1 MKVIII
7 GCGRLGSGLARDLK
21 MRGNQIVVIDRDPLA
36 FERLGKG
43 LEFKTITGIGFDR
56 DVLISAGIEKADALA
71 AVMESDE
78 ANVVAARIAKQVFR
92 VPKVAARIYDPRKA
106 DLYRRLGIPT
116 ISPVAISSSRMS
128 ELLTFSGLNTLTRL
142 GGGGVS
148 IIEIEVTNLLSK
160 KTCSALDIPGKVAT
174 ISITR
179 NGKTFMPTP
188 TTLFEFGDIVNVAVT
203 EDYKDRL
210 AELLA

>member
-21 MRGNQIVVIDRDPLA
+21 MRGNQVVVIDRDPLA

-43 LEFKTITGIGFDR
+43 FEFKTITGIGFDR
-56 DVLISAGIEKADALA
+56 DVLIEAGIEKADALA

-92 VPKVAARIYDPRKA
+92 VPRVAARIYDPLKA
-106 DLYRRLGIPT
+106 DIYRRLGIPT
-116 ISPVAISSSRMS
+116 ISPVAISSARMS
-128 ELLTFSGLNTLTRL
+128 ELLTFSGLSTLTRL

-148 IIEIEVTNLLSK
+148 IVEIDVTNLLAK
-160 KTCSALDIPGKVAT
+160 KTISALDIPGKVVT

-179 NGKTFMPTP
+179 NGTTFMPTQS
-188 TTLFEFGDIVNVAVT
+188 TVLEFGDMVHLAVT
-203 EDYKDRL
+203 EDHKDRL

>member
-21 MRGNQIVVIDRDPLA
+21 LRGNQIVVIDRDPLA

-43 LEFKTITGIGFDR
+43 LEFRTITGIGFDR
-56 DVLISAGIEKADALA
+56 DILIEAGIEKADALA

-92 VPKVAARIYDPRKA
+92 VPRVAARIYDPRKA
-106 DLYRRLGIPT
+106 DIYRRLGIPT

-128 ELLTFSGLNTLTRL
+128 ELLTFSGLSTLTRL

-148 IIEIEVTNLLSK
+148 IVEIDVTNLLAK
-160 KTCSALDIPGKVAT
+160 KTISALDIPGKVAT

-179 NGKTFMPTP
+179 NGTTFMPTASSV
-188 TTLFEFGDIVNVAVT
+188 LEFGDMVHLAVT
-203 EDYKDRL
+203 EDHKDRL
-210 AELLA
+210 AELMA

>member
-1 MKVIII
+1 MNVIII

-21 MRGNQIVVIDRDPLA
+21 LRGNQIVVIDRDPLA

-43 LEFKTITGIGFDR
+43 LEFRTITGIGFDR
-56 DVLISAGIEKADALA
+56 DILIEAGIEKADALA

-92 VPKVAARIYDPRKA
+92 VPRVAARIYDPRKA
-106 DLYRRLGIPT
+106 DIYRRLGIPT

-128 ELLTFSGLNTLTRL
+128 ELLTFSGLSTLTRL

-148 IIEIEVTNLLSK
+148 IVEIDVTNLLAK
-160 KTCSALDIPGKVAT
+160 KTISALDIPGKVAT

-179 NGKTFMPTP
+179 NGTTFMPTASSV
-188 TTLFEFGDIVNVAVT
+188 LEFGDMVHLAVT
-203 EDYKDRL
+203 EDHKDRL
-210 AELLA
+210 AELMA

>member
-7 GCGRLGSGLARDLK
+7 GCGRLGSGLARDLNL
-21 MRGNQIVVIDRDPLA
+21 RGNDVVVIDSDPLS

-43 LEFKTITGIGFDR
+43 LTFKTIIGIGFDKEI
-56 DVLISAGIEKADALA
+56 LIEAGIEKADALA

-92 VPKVAARIYDPRKA
+92 VPKVAARVYDPRKA
-106 DLYRRLGIPT
+106 DIYRRLGIPT
-116 ISPVAISSSRMS
+116 ISPVAISSARMS

-148 IIEIEVTNLLSK
+148 IVEIDVANLLEK
-160 KTCSALDIPGKVAT
+160 KPISALDIPGKVSV
-174 ISITR
+174 ISVTR
-179 NGKTFMPTP
+179 NGTTFMPTSS
-188 TTLFEFGDIVNVAVT
+188 TLLEFGDVVHLAVT
-203 EDYKDRL
+203 EDHKDRL

>member
-21 MRGNQIVVIDRDPLA
+21 MRGNQVVVIDRDPIA

-43 LEFKTITGIGFDR
+43 LEFITIVGIGFDR
-56 DVLISAGIEKADALA
+56 DILIQAGIEKADALA
-71 AVMESDE
+71 AAMESDE

-92 VPKVAARIYDPRKA
+92 VPKVVARIYDPRKA
-106 DLYRRLGIPT
+106 DIYRRLGIPT
-116 ISPVAISSSRMS
+116 ISPVAISSARMS
-128 ELLTFSGLNTLTRL
+128 ELLTFSGLSTLTRI

-148 IIEIEVTNLLSK
+148 IVEVDVTNLLAK
-160 KTCSALDIPGKVAT
+160 KTVSALDIPGKLST
-174 ISITR
+174 ISVTR

-188 TTLFEFGDIVNVAVT
+188 TTVLEFGDMVHMAVT
-203 EDYKDRL
+203 EDHKDRL

>member
-56 DVLISAGIEKADALA
+56 EVLISAGIEKADALA

-106 DLYRRLGIPT
+106 DIYRRLGIPT

-128 ELLTFSGLNTLTRL
+128 ELLTFSGLNTITRL

-148 IIEIEVTNLLSK
+148 IIEIEVSNLLAK
-160 KTCSALDIPGKVAT
+160 KTCSALDIPGKVET
-174 ISITR
+174 ISVTR
-179 NGKTFMPTP
+179 NGKTFMPLQ
-188 TTLFEFGDIVNVAVT
+188 TTIFEFGDIVHVAVT
-203 EDYKDRL
+203 EDHKDRL

>member
-106 DLYRRLGIPT
+106 DIYRRLGIPT

-148 IIEIEVTNLLSK
+148 IIEIEVTNLLAK
-160 KTCSALDIPGKVAT
+160 KTSSALDIPGKVAT
-174 ISITR
+174 ISVTR
-179 NGKTFMPTP
+179 NGQTFMPTH
-188 TTLFEFGDIVNVAVT
+188 TTLFEFGDIVHLAVT
-203 EDYKDRL
+203 EDHKDRL
-210 AELLA
+210 AEVLA

>member
-21 MRGNQIVVIDRDPLA
+21 LRGNQIVVIDRDPLA

-43 LEFKTITGIGFDR
+43 LEFRTITGIGFDR
-56 DVLISAGIEKADALA
+56 DVLIEAGIEKADALA

-92 VPKVAARIYDPRKA
+92 VPRVAARIYDPRKA
-106 DLYRRLGIPT
+106 DIYRRLGIPT

-128 ELLTFSGLNTLTRL
+128 ELLTFSGLSTLTRL

-148 IIEIEVTNLLSK
+148 IVEIDVTNLLAK
-160 KTCSALDIPGKVAT
+160 KAISALDIPGKVAT

-179 NGKTFMPTP
+179 NGTTFMPTP
-188 TTLFEFGDIVNVAVT
+188 SNVLEFGDMVHLAVT

>member
-21 MRGNQIVVIDRDPLA
+21 LRGNDVAVIDNDPLS

-43 LEFKTITGIGFDR
+43 LTFKTVTGIGFDKEI
-56 DVLISAGIEKADALA
+56 LIEAGIEKADALA

-78 ANVVAARIAKQVFR
+78 ANVVAARISKQVFK
-92 VPKVAARIYDPRKA
+92 VPKVVARVYDPRKA
-106 DLYRRLGIPT
+106 DIYRRLGIPT
-116 ISPVAISSSRMS
+116 ISPVAISSARMS

-142 GGGGVS
+142 GGGVS
-148 IIEIEVTNLLSK
+148 IVEIDVTNLLAK
-160 KTCSALDIPGKVAT
+160 KPISALDIPGKVSA
-174 ISITR
+174 ISVTR
-179 NGKTFMPTP
+179 NGTTFMPTSS
-188 TTLFEFGDIVNVAVT
+188 TILEFGDVVHLAVT
-203 EDYKDRL
+203 EDHKDRL

>member
-21 MRGNQIVVIDRDPLA
+21 LRGNEVAVIDSDPLS
-36 FERLGKG
+36 FGRLGKG
-43 LEFKTITGIGFDR
+43 LSFKTIVGIGFDKE
-56 DVLISAGIEKADALA
+56 VLLEAGIEKADALA

-78 ANVVAARIAKQVFR
+78 ANVVAARISKQVFK
-92 VPKVAARIYDPRKA
+92 VPKIVARVYDPRKA
-106 DLYRRLGIPT
+106 DIYRRLGIPT
-116 ISPVAISSSRMS
+116 FSPVAISSARMS

-148 IIEIEVTNLLSK
+148 IVEIDVTNLLAK
-160 KTCSALDIPGKVAT
+160 KPISALDIPGKVSV
-174 ISITR
+174 ISVTR
-179 NGKTFMPTP
+179 NGNTFMPASS
-188 TTLFEFGDIVNVAVT
+188 TLLEFGDIVHLAVT
-203 EDYKDRL
+203 EDHKDRL

>member
-21 MRGNQIVVIDRDPLA
+21 LRGNQIVVIDRDPLA

-43 LEFKTITGIGFDR
+43 LEFRTITGIGFDR
-56 DVLISAGIEKADALA
+56 DVLIEAGIEKADALA

-92 VPKVAARIYDPRKA
+92 VPRVAARIYDPRKA
-106 DLYRRLGIPT
+106 DIYRRLGIPT

-128 ELLTFSGLNTLTRL
+128 ELLTFSGLSTLTRL

-148 IIEIEVTNLLSK
+148 IVEIDVTNLLAK
-160 KTCSALDIPGKVAT
+160 KTISALDIPGKVAT

-179 NGKTFMPTP
+179 NGTTFMPTP
-188 TTLFEFGDIVNVAVT
+188 SSVLEFGDMVHLAVT
-203 EDYKDRL
+203 EDHKDRL

>member
-21 MRGNQIVVIDRDPLA
+21 MRGNQVVVIDRDPLA

-43 LEFKTITGIGFDR
+43 LEFGTITGIGFDR
-56 DVLISAGIEKADALA
+56 DVLIEAGIEKADALA

-92 VPKVAARIYDPRKA
+92 VPRVAARIYDPRKA
-106 DLYRRLGIPT
+106 DIYRRLGIPT
-116 ISPVAISSSRMS
+116 ISPVAISSARMS
-128 ELLTFSGLNTLTRL
+128 ELLTFSGLSTLTRL

-148 IIEIEVTNLLSK
+148 IVEIDVSNLLMK
-160 KTCSALDIPGKVAT
+160 KPISALDIPGKVVT
-174 ISITR
+174 ISVTR

-188 TTLFEFGDIVNVAVT
+188 STVLEFGDMVHLAVT
-203 EDYKDRL
+203 EDHKDRL

>member
-1 MKVIII
+1 
-7 GCGRLGSGLARDLK
+7 
-21 MRGNQIVVIDRDPLA
+21 VVIDRDPLA

-43 LEFKTITGIGFDR
+43 LEFRTITGIGFDR
-56 DVLISAGIEKADALA
+56 DILIEAGIEKADALA

-92 VPKVAARIYDPRKA
+92 VPRVAARIYDPRKA
-106 DLYRRLGIPT
+106 DIYRRLGIPT

-128 ELLTFSGLNTLTRL
+128 ELLTFSGLSTLTRL

-148 IIEIEVTNLLSK
+148 IVEIDVTNLLAK
-160 KTCSALDIPGKVAT
+160 KTISALDIPGKVAT

-179 NGKTFMPTP
+179 NGTTFMPTASSV
-188 TTLFEFGDIVNVAVT
+188 LEFGDMVHLAVT
-203 EDYKDRL
+203 EDHKDRL
-210 AELLA
+210 AELMA

>member
-1 MKVIII
+1 
-7 GCGRLGSGLARDLK
+7 
-21 MRGNQIVVIDRDPLA
+21 
-36 FERLGKG
+36 
-43 LEFKTITGIGFDR
+43 
-56 DVLISAGIEKADALA
+56 
-71 AVMESDE
+71 MESDE

-106 DLYRRLGIPT
+106 DIYRRLGIPT

-148 IIEIEVTNLLSK
+148 IIEIEVSNLLAK
-160 KTCSALDIPGKVAT
+160 KTCSALDISGKVET

-188 TTLFEFGDIVNVAVT
+188 TTLFEFGDIVHLAVT
-203 EDYKDRL
+203 EDHKDRL